1 MPRRTKSG
9 PSCKGFVNLAPST
22 LVRGD
27 RAWYDNQHDT
37 HAAAAVGARMRAFF
51 TWKDA
56 MLMKKTATLLLLLG
70 LLAALLAGCGGEGTA
85 RTETSAPEE
94 TPEET
99 LPPETPVPAEELEA
113 LETARFDFDNAY
125 AAHSPE
131 TVVLTVGE
139 TPVNWTKYEGALAQ
153 LVYELNTYYGIS
165 DLSEELEEG
174 VSIADW
180 ALDWTEDY
188 MAQLAMLHSKAAE
201 QELSLTEEDL
211 AGIDA
216 DIQEQAEAYFDGD
229 VDALFAEMH
238 VPEELYRY
246 QAEAALFYDKLFVST
261 FGEMGEKLSEA
272 DAVAYVAD
280 QGYLNA
286 KHILWLFTDDEGAEL
301 SDEDKDARR
310 AEAAQVLE
318 MLREAKEEQREEL
331 FDSLMAQYSQDP
343 GLESFPDGYYFQTG
357 DMVRP
362 FEDAAASLA
371 AGELSEL
378 VESDYGVHLLYRP
391 AMRAD
396 HIFSYDS
403 ENQPYTLRY
412 MAADGLF
419 ANVMDDWLA
428 EQEVVYAEGFEHQ
441 DLDGL
446 FAYSA

>member
-1 MPRRTKSG
+1 
-9 PSCKGFVNLAPST
+9 
-22 LVRGD
+22 
-27 RAWYDNQHDT
+27 
-37 HAAAAVGARMRAFF
+37 
-51 TWKDA
+51 
-56 MLMKKTATLLLLLG
+56 MKKTVTLLLLLA
-70 LLAALLAGCGGEGTA
+70 LLAALLVGCGAG
-85 RTETSAPEE
+85 TETPAPEE
-94 TPEET
+94 TPEES
-99 LPPETPVPAEELEA
+99 LPLETPVPAEELEA

-131 TVVLTVGE
+131 TVVLTVGD

-153 LVYELNTYYGIS
+153 LVYELNAYYGIS
-165 DLSEELEEG
+165 DLSEELEAG
-174 VSIADW
+174 VTVSDW
-180 ALDWTEDY
+180 ALDWAENY
-188 MAQLAMLHSKAAE
+188 MAQLALLHSKAAE
-201 QELSLTEEDL
+201 QGLSLTDEDR
-211 AGIDA
+211 AEIDA
-216 DIQEQAEAYFDGD
+216 DIAEQAEAYFDGD

-246 QAEAALFYDKLFVST
+246 QAEAALYYDKLFVSI
-261 FGEMGEKLSEA
+261 FGEMGEQLSEA

-286 KHILWLFTDDEGAEL
+286 KHILWLFTDEAGEEL
-301 SDEDKDARR
+301 SDADKDARR

-318 MLREAKEEQREEL
+318 TLREAKEEQREEL

-343 GLESFPDGYYFQTG
+343 GAESFPDGYYFQTG
-357 DMVRP
+357 DMVQP

-419 ANVMDDWLA
+419 ANMMDEWLD
-428 EQEVVYAEGFEHQ
+428 EQAVVYAEGFEHL
-441 DLDGL
+441 DLAGL
-446 FAYSA
+446 FAYPA

>member
-1 MPRRTKSG
+1 MISSTIRPPQR
-9 PSCKGFVNLAPST
+9 PSAA
-22 LVRGD
+22 GD
-27 RAWYDNQHDT
+27 VH
-37 HAAAAVGARMRAFF
+37 FL

-56 MLMKKTATLLLLLG
+56 MLMKKTVTLLLLLA
-70 LLAALLAGCGGEGTA
+70 LLAALLVGCGGAE
-85 RTETSAPEE
+85 TEAPAPET

-99 LPPETPVPAEELEA
+99 APQETPVPAEEGEA
-113 LETARFDFDNAY
+113 LETAQFDYDNAQ

-131 TVVLTVGE
+131 TVVMTVGD

-153 LVYELNTYYGIS
+153 LVYELNAYYGIS
-165 DLSEELEEG
+165 DLSEALEEG
-174 VSIADW
+174 VTVTDW
-180 ALDWTEDY
+180 ALDWAENY
-188 MAQLAMLHSKAAE
+188 MAQLTLLHSKAAE
-201 QELSLTEEDL
+201 QGLSLTEDEL
-211 AGIDA
+211 AEIDA
-216 DIQEQAEAYFDGD
+216 DIREQADAYFDGD

-246 QAEAALFYDKLFVST
+246 QAEAALYYDKLFVSV
-261 FGEMGEKLSEA
+261 FGEMGANLSEE

-286 KHILWLFTDDEGAEL
+286 KHILWLFTDEAGEEL
-301 SDEDKDARR
+301 SDADKDARR

-318 MLREAKEEQREEL
+318 TLREASEEQREEL

-343 GLESFPDGYYFQTG
+343 GSANFPDGYYFQTG
-357 DMVRP
+357 DMVQP

-419 ANVMDDWLA
+419 ANMMDEWLA
-428 EQEVVYAEGFEHQ
+428 EQEIVYAEGFEHL
-441 DLDGL
+441 DLAGL
-446 FAYSA
+446 FAYAA